1 MWILFAILSAVF
13 ASLMTVF
20 MKAAL
25 NDIDAMLGT
34 VLRTSIIFI
43 LGWFYL
49 FFNKSYQL
57 IPKLSVK
64 NWRALIIAGI
74 ITFLTWS
81 CFFIALKSSDNISK
95 VLAIDRLSIILTVI
109 LSAIFLKEVIT
120 LKIIIGIIVMIIGG
134 LLVIF

>member
-81 CFFIALKSSDNISK
+81 CFFIALKSSDNIAK